1 MNWRIDRILYQK
13 EKSLWMKILLFP
25 LYLLSL
31 PYGGVVRLRT
41 FFYSAGVLETKR
53 LFYPVISVGNITVGG
68 TGKTPLVMTMA
79 RGLVRR
85 GISVAILSRGYKG
98 KNVSDPTVSDGQNI
112 FLSPEESGDEPYLLS
127 QSLKGVP
134 VLVGKDRFTSAK
146 VALQRFK
153 IQGFLLDDGF
163 QHLLLHRDLNIL
175 LIDSRIGFGD
185 QHLLPRGILREPL
198 AQLRRAHLFLLTKV
212 EHPEACQVLETKLHQ
227 IHPSAPIFHSQ
238 YEPLGL
244 VGPKGEWEASHSLRG
259 KRVFAFSGIANP
271 DSFSSLLRNC
281 GMEIIEEAIFPDHHR
296 YTEKDLSSIKE
307 RSRGTDRVVTTE
319 KDMLKL
325 KNFDLANL
333 SLRALCIELKIW
345 EEEEFYK
352 CVMEVFQKKSPSPS

>member
-1 MNWRIDRILYQK
+1 MRRIDRILYQE

-25 LYLLSL
+25 LTLLSL

-41 FFYSAGVLETKR
+41 FLYSTGVLETKR
-53 LFYPVISVGNITVGG
+53 LLYPVISVGNITVGG

-98 KNVSDPTVSDGQNI
+98 KNVSDPIVSDGQNI

-127 QSLKGVP
+127 QSLKGIP

-153 IQGFLLDDGF
+153 IQGFLLDDAF
-163 QHLLLHRDLNIL
+163 QHLPLHRDLNIL

-185 QHLLPRGILREPL
+185 QYLLPRGILREPL

-212 EHPEACQVLETKLHQ
+212 EHPEECQVLETKLLQ
-227 IHPSAPIFHSQ
+227 VHPAAPIFHSH

-244 VGPKGEWEASHSLRG
+244 VGPKGEWEAPHSLKG
-259 KRVFAFSGIANP
+259 KKGFVFSGIANP
-271 DSFSSLLRNC
+271 DSFSSLLRKC
-281 GMEIIEEAIFPDHHR
+281 GMEIVEEAIFPDHHR
-296 YTEKDLSSIKE
+296 YTEKDLSSIREK
-307 RSRGTDRVVTTE
+307 SRGTDRVVTTE

-325 KNFDLANL
+325 KDLDLASL

-345 EEEEFYK
+345 EEEEFYNR
-352 CVMEVFQKKSPSPS
+352 VMEVFQNKN